1 MSFVPAPGYMPTF
14 NPPLPYSM
22 PVPGGLRP
30 GMSVYV
36 QGMVPHHTK
45 RFRVNFSCGGHEGAD
60 IALHFNPR
68 FDGKDKI
75 VLNSFRGGS
84 WGKEQIQSM
93 PLRKGHPFEVVFI
106 VNNDGYQ
113 ILVDRNPFCTFE
125 HRIPPEHVQVLNAD
139 GDLELQSLNLMGG
152 AMMGPGGMP
161 PQGYP
166 PMAMPGMAPGSGYPN
181 PNLPAMTPEY
191 GYGVPNL
198 PVMSAPTAYHPQVPY
213 RGNLAG
219 GLGSKSTVVLKGFVP
234 PNGKRFHI
242 NFKAGP
248 QDIALHINPRMDERV
263 VVRNSLLNGN
273 WGPEE
278 RELSFNPFQPGQ
290 YFDLSIRC
298 GNHRFKVFANGQ
310 HLFDFNHRFHN
321 FQQINMLE
329 IDGDVNLSYIQ
340 Y

>member
-1 MSFVPAPGYMPTF
+1 
-14 NPPLPYSM
+14 M

-152 AMMGPGGMP
+152 AMMGPGVSILTGQEGGFPKMP
-161 PQGYP
+161 PP
-166 PMAMPGMAPGSGYPN
+166 EV
-181 PNLPAMTPEY
+181 PAFLNSVPEA
-191 GYGVPNL
+191 G
-198 PVMSAPTAYHPQVPY
+198 AIPTLEPQVPY